1 MQTLVGVIPALP
13 AVSLPTA
20 DTDGIRRMRKRF
32 ARRLEQS
39 DRHEMLDWQVRGTG
53 DNRKLLLSVI
63 PIDKLVK
70 LFATLFDEEAFRRPP
85 HGCILLAP
93 RPIGL
98 WPNALK
104 AAPDLNGRALTFT

>member
-1 MQTLVGVIPALP
+1 ME
-13 AVSLPTA
+13 
-20 DTDGIRRMRKRF
+20 R
-32 ARRLEQS
+32 
-39 DRHEMLDWQVRGTG
+39 
-53 DNRKLLLSVI
+53 
-63 PIDKLVK
+63 
-70 LFATLFDEEAFRRPP
+70 LFDEEAFRRPP